1 MTSSDDNHQ
10 FVFRVR
16 EYRFSDAENTLTVL
30 RLCDEPCSIKRGCFE
45 TTPLSRQRATCL
57 LTSIRAFILLFFCLF
72 GLSRHP

>member
-1 MTSSDDNHQ
+1 MTSSDDNPNL
-10 FVFRVR
+10 FSASENIV
-16 EYRFSDAENTLTVL
+16 SDAENTLTVL

-57 LTSIRAFILLFFCLF
+57 LTSIRASILLFFCLF

>member
-1 MTSSDDNHQ
+1 MTSSDDNPNL
-10 FVFRVR
+10 FSASENIV
-16 EYRFSDAENTLTVL
+16 SDAENTLTVL